1 MEASVP
7 ISIQSNTLFQALAL
21 NGTSLVVLNSENTVT
36 WANDSAQALFDRE
49 IQSDLV
55 GNKWEQLIQIDG
67 KSVWDSGLEEEF
79 RRNAFLKTD
88 GYFDA
93 GSRGRVAIE
102 LVICP
107 NEGSDER
114 IIMIRDVTVN
124 KAHED
129 ELEVEKKNAELLN
142 LALET
147 EIEKANELAVM
158 AERANIAK
166 SVFLT
171 SMSHE
176 FRTPL
181 NGILGYAQIMGVDD
195 RLSEDHRKAAATI
208 ERCGQHLLSI
218 INDVLDLS
226 KIEAGKVEVAHEP
239 LNINELIADVVD
251 VFKVRATTKGLELN
265 CEFSLNNID
274 LEWIIGDEKLIRQ
287 VLMNLIGNAVKFTDR
302 GSISLLVEAQKVD
315 QNDHLRTQVNFSVI
329 DTGPGIDKK
338 FLEQVFEE
346 FYQTEAFSGHKGGTG
361 LGLAISKKLAV
372 AMGGRLFVE
381 SKLGEGSSFQFM
393 LPTRRVVQ
401 STEAKGLGVETESLC
416 FVDSDIVFLQTSNE
430 DLDSGVMEAVFKSMG
445 LSDDKILYSDRS
457 IEALD
462 PSSHEN
468 WIIGSAISDLTEAD
482 VRQFYKWVPKVKGTV
497 VLLLYI
503 DRSQSKP
510 HEQVENLIVSLPKCI
525 SVEIPINVPT
535 FKRELVQKCPDLFE
549 KRERVAGVVT
559 SNESVLQTQS
569 LSDLL
574 PDRPTLKS
582 LLQDAQIGDMRG
594 LTNKL
599 DVWVV
604 NSNSSSHFEMQ
615 IKQMIEAFKIDEL
628 CDYIQHSLQEGES
641 NGASNQHS

>member
-1 MEASVP
+1 MEDSVP
-7 ISIQSNTLFQALAL
+7 ISIQSTTLFHALTL
-21 NGTSLVVLNSENTVT
+21 NGTSLVVLNSGNIVT
-36 WANDSAQALFDRE
+36 WANECAQVLFDRE
-49 IQSDLV
+49 NISDLV
-55 GNKWEQLIQIDG
+55 GTRWEQLIQIDG
-67 KSVWDSGLEEEF
+67 ESVWDSELEEEF
-79 RRNAFLKTD
+79 HRNGFLKTD

-102 LVICP
+102 LVIYP
-107 NEGSDER
+107 NEGSDDR

-129 ELEVEKKNAELLN
+129 ELESEKKNADLLN

-195 RLSEDHRKAAATI
+195 RLSEDQRKAAATI

-226 KIEAGKVEVAHEP
+226 KIEAGKVEVANQP
-239 LNINELIADVVD
+239 LNLKELTGDVID
-251 VFKVRATTKGLELN
+251 VFKVRATSKGLELH
-265 CEFSLNNID
+265 CEYILNNIEI
-274 LEWIIGDEKLIRQ
+274 EWIVGDEKLIRQ

-302 GSISLLVEAQKVD
+302 GSILLLVEAEKVD
-315 QNDHLRTQVNFSVI
+315 QQDPLRIQVKFSVI
-329 DTGPGIDKK
+329 DTGPGIDRN

-393 LPTRRVVQ
+393 LPTQIFVQ
-401 STEAKGLGVETESLC
+401 TKEVEGLKVDIESFC
-416 FVDSDIVFLQTSNE
+416 FVDSDVVFVQTSYDN
-430 DLDSGVMEAVFKSMG
+430 LDSGVMEAVLKSMG
-445 LSDDKILYSDRS
+445 LADEKILQSDRL
-457 IEALD
+457 IDALN
-462 PSSHEN
+462 PSSHSN
-468 WIIGSAISDLTEAD
+468 WIIGSALSDIVEVDIHELN
-482 VRQFYKWVPKVKGTV
+482 KWVSEVKGTV

-503 DRSQSKP
+503 DRSHGMSQERIE
-510 HEQVENLIVSLPKCI
+510 HIINSLPPCI
-525 SVEIPINVPT
+525 SVKIPVNIP
-535 FKRELVQKCPDLFE
+535 ELKGALIQECPNLFAL
-549 KRERVAGVVT
+549 RERVIVDV
-559 SNESVLQTQS
+559 SSDENDLQTQS
-569 LSDLL
+569 LTDLL
-574 PDRPTLKS
+574 PDRTTLKS

-599 DVWVV
+599 DIWVV
-604 NSNSSSHFEMQ
+604 NTHSSSQFEMQ

-628 CDYIQHSLQEGES
+628 CDYIEHSLQVEGVDGES
-641 NGASNQHS
+641 V